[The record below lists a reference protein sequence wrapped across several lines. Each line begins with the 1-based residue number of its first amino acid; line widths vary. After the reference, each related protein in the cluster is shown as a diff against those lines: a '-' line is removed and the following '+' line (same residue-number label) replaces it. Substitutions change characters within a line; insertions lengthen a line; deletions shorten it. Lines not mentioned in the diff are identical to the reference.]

1 MWTSQDK
8 SVFSSTLWILE
19 IELRSL
25 GFVASALTHPAISH
39 ALSLF
44 LSFLKVIFYY
54 YKIVESCSILWTDFS
69 LLINLFLIVFI
80 FGGIMLYNKCS

>member
-1 MWTSQDK
+1 MWMSQDK

-54 YKIVESCSILWTDFS
+54 YKIVELCSIVWTDFS